1 MNDIQVSLI
10 KNLIEETMR
19 AGKLSV
25 HQLASEL
32 GVSHQ
37 TIYDWRDG
45 RYAPKFQTLGKI
57 RALDEGGWKTK
68 FAIKFS
74 LILLSE

>member
-10 KNLIEETMR
+10 KSLIDETMR
-19 AGKLSV
+19 AMKLSA
-25 HQLASEL
+25 HQLANEL

-37 TIYDWRDG
+37 TIYDWMAG
-45 RYAPKFQTLGKI
+45 KYTPKFETLRKI
-57 RALDEGGWKTK
+57 RVLGGWKTI

>member
-37 TIYDWRDG
+37 TIYDWMAG
-45 RYAPKFQTLGKI
+45 KYTPKFETLRKI
-57 RALDEGGWKTK
+57 RALGEWKTK